1 MPEKTTINMWVYYL
15 HWIVMALIV
24 TADHF
29 DRLEPAVSAFE
40 EKIGMVEYESLDSS
54 SVSISDTLN
63 IQN

>member
-1 MPEKTTINMWVYYL
+1 MWVYYL

-29 DRLEPAVSAFE
+29 DKLEPAVNAFE
-40 EKIGMVEYESLDSS
+40 EKIGIVEHESPDSS